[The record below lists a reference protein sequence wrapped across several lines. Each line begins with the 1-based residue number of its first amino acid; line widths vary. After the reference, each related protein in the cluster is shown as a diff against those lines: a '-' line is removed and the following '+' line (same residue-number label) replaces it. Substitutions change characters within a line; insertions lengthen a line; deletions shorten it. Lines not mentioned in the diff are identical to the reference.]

1 MIEKILAAYNGVVD
15 RYELSIGYV
24 PKDEIARTFGGVP
37 KLGPV
42 GLVTDGAICIFNGH
56 DYVDLGPYKVPYE
69 KIREAKQKGETRVV
83 FTDKDFSGGPSIF
96 NFGELE
102 RLQQEAQATGKDC
115 LVKGLK
121 LVLDDSTIF
130 PFP

>member
-24 PKDEIARTFGGVP
+24 PKDEVDRTFGGVP
-37 KLGPV
+37 KLSV
-42 GLVTDGAICIFNGH
+42 GLVIAGAICIFNEQ
-56 DYVDLGPYKVPYE
+56 DYVNLGPYKVPYE

-102 RLQQEAQATGKDC
+102 RLQQEAQTTGKDC
-115 LVKGLK
+115 LVKDLE